1 MKRETSLLSALAF
14 LLVTVP
20 LMFTQDPRNQPSP
33 ALPAD
38 ILGPQ
43 LVVWSQAQ
51 KPQPVPQP
59 LPAADRPVPEQQP
72 EQPTPVDNA
81 PAQQQQQQPTA
92 QKVKGT
98 IVKTGG
104 VYVLKVSSRSEYQ
117 LDDQEKATQFEDQQV
132 TIRGTLDANGSSLHV
147 INIELIT

>member
-20 LMFTQDPRNQPSP
+20 LMFTQDPRSQPSP

-38 ILGPQ
+38 ILGSQ
-43 LVVWSQAQ
+43 LIVWSQAQ

-72 EQPTPVDNA
+72 EQPTPVGNP
-81 PAQQQQQQPTA
+81 PAQQQQPTT
-92 QKVKGT
+92 QKFTGT
-98 IVKTGG
+98 VMNIGG
-104 VYVLKVSSRSEYQ
+104 VYALKVLGNSEYQ
-117 LDDQEKATQFEDQQV
+117 LDDQERVKQYEGKQV
-132 TIRGTLDANGSSLHV
+132 TIGGTLDANGSSLHV
-147 INIELIT
+147 INIELNS

>member
-43 LVVWSQAQ
+43 LVVWSEAQ

-81 PAQQQQQQPTA
+81 PAQQQQPTA

-104 VYVLKVSSRSEYQ
+104 VYVLKVSSNSEYQ
-117 LDDQEKATQFEDQQV
+117 LDDSEKAKQFEGQQL
-132 TIRGTLDANGSSLHV
+132 TIGGTLDASGSSLHV
-147 INIELIT
+147 INIELIS

>member
-1 MKRETSLLSALAF
+1 
-14 LLVTVP
+14 
-20 LMFTQDPRNQPSP
+20 
-33 ALPAD
+33 
-38 ILGPQ
+38 
-43 LVVWSQAQ
+43 VWSEAQ

-81 PAQQQQQQPTA
+81 PAQQQQPTA

-104 VYVLKVSSRSEYQ
+104 VYVLKVSSNSGYQ
-117 LDDQEKATQFEDQQV
+117 LDDQEKAKQFEGQQV
-132 TIRGTLDANGSSLHV
+132 TIGGTLDASGSSLHV
-147 INIELIT
+147 INIELIS

>member
-59 LPAADRPVPEQQP
+59 LPAADRPVSEQQP

-81 PAQQQQQQPTA
+81 PAQQEQPTA

-104 VYVLKVSSRSEYQ
+104 VYVLKVSSNSEYQ
-117 LDDQEKATQFEDQQV
+117 LDDQEKAKQFEGQQV
-132 TIRGTLDANGSSLHV
+132 TIGGRLDANGSSLHV

>member
-1 MKRETSLLSALAF
+1 
-14 LLVTVP
+14 
-20 LMFTQDPRNQPSP
+20 MFTQDPRNQPSP

-43 LVVWSQAQ
+43 LVVWSEAQ

-81 PAQQQQQQPTA
+81 PAQQQQPTA
-92 QKVKGT
+92 QKVKGA

-104 VYVLKVSSRSEYQ
+104 VYVLKVSSNSEYQ
-117 LDDQEKATQFEDQQV
+117 LDDSEKAKQFEGQQL
-132 TIRGTLDANGSSLHV
+132 TIGGTLDASGSSLHV
-147 INIELIT
+147 INIELIS

>member
-1 MKRETSLLSALAF
+1 MKRETTLLSALAF

-33 ALPAD
+33 ALPSD

-81 PAQQQQQQPTA
+81 PAQQQQPTA

-117 LDDQEKATQFEDQQV
+117 LDDQEKAKQFEGQQV

>member
-43 LVVWSQAQ
+43 LVVWSEAQ

-72 EQPTPVDNA
+72 VQPTPVDNA
-81 PAQQQQQQPTA
+81 PAQQQQPTA

-104 VYVLKVSSRSEYQ
+104 VYVLKVSSNSEYQ
-117 LDDQEKATQFEDQQV
+117 LDDSEKAKQFEGQQV
-132 TIRGTLDANGSSLHV
+132 TIGGTLDASGSSLHV
-147 INIELIT
+147 INIELIS

>member
-1 MKRETSLLSALAF
+1 MKREISLLSALAF

-33 ALPAD
+33 ALSAD

-43 LVVWSQAQ
+43 LVVWSEAQ

-72 EQPTPVDNA
+72 EHPTPVDNA
-81 PAQQQQQQPTA
+81 PAQQQQPTA
-92 QKVKGT
+92 QKVKGA

-104 VYVLKVSSRSEYQ
+104 VYVLKVSSNSEYQ
-117 LDDQEKATQFEDQQV
+117 LDDSEKAKQFEGQQV
-132 TIRGTLDANGSSLHV
+132 TIGGTLDASGSSLHV
-147 INIELIT
+147 INIELIS

>member
-1 MKRETSLLSALAF
+1 MKREISLLSALAF

-20 LMFTQDPRNQPSP
+20 LMFTQDSRNQPSP
-33 ALPAD
+33 ALPGD

-43 LVVWSQAQ
+43 LVVWSEAQ

-81 PAQQQQQQPTA
+81 PAQQQQPTA

-104 VYVLKVSSRSEYQ
+104 VYVLKVSSNSEYQ
-117 LDDQEKATQFEDQQV
+117 LDDSEKAKQFEGQQV
-132 TIRGTLDANGSSLHV
+132 TIGGTLDASGSSLHV
-147 INIELIT
+147 INIELIS